1 MVFFDAFC
9 YDFPMTLE
17 KLQDENKELHST
29 LVQKE
34 ETILDLETTILD
46 LKEQLAWLKR
56 HVFGKRSEKCLS
68 ELNSE
73 QLTF

>member
-46 LKEQLAWLKR
+46 LETTILDLKEHVLK
-56 HVFGKRSEKCLS
+56 KIYNKI
-68 ELNSE
+68 NI
-73 QLTF
+73 TY